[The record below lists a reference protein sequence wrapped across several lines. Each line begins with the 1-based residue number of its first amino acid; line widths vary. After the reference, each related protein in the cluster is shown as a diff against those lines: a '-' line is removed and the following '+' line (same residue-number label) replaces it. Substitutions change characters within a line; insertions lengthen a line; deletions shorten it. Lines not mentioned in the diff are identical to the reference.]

1 MRYQTIQEFNNN
13 TALTPIKALSRN
25 PKLLI
30 PSPILLLML
39 AACGGGGGGGARP
52 VVTAPASLDPDLL
65 SGLLAATTDENNQ
78 DFSHQLLPTAE
89 LEGEVTLSLAA
100 SGDDND
106 NEFFVIDDSGNLI
119 LSDDA
124 DASQVFDHET
134 TPTRIVSVTATA
146 TDDSGESLTED
157 IVISINDIADENP
170 VFTSSSNLQVYEG
183 STGLIAQ
190 IRAIPDIDGTTI
202 TYSIDD
208 NGFFDINS
216 NTGLLSVKQDAVLD
230 YETNE
235 THTVTVTATDGS
247 NNALTAEQTITIRIK
262 DVDGTPS
269 NVNEDPVFAIDAPTS
284 FNLAENVAST
294 TFGAVTATDPEGGTI
309 SYSLNDDAPSGF
321 AISDAGVIS
330 YNDNDDEG
338 YDYETDPQSLS
349 LTVTATDDAGNSA
362 THNVTINITD
372 VDEVAPV
379 FASDAPTQFNLAENE
394 TSATFG
400 AVTASDPGGGTV
412 SYSLNDDAPTG
423 FVINTSTGAIAFTG
437 SAYDYEAL
445 TSADRAV
452 PLTMTATD
460 DAGNDATHN
469 VTINITDVNEDPVF
483 ASDAPTAFNLAE
495 NVNLAI
501 FGAVTATDPEGETV
515 SYSLNDDAP
524 TGFVINA
531 STGAITFSETAYD
544 YEALTAAERTITLTV
559 TASDGTET
567 ATHEVDINIT
577 NINESRPDF
586 STAPDSF
593 DLTENVT
600 SATIGTVTA
609 IFETPLS
616 YSLDSTSMGLGFAID
631 ASTGE
636 ISFDIAN
643 GTNLTAYNFETDP
656 DDIDLI
662 VTASDANNANNSA
675 THTVTVTIRDAA
687 DVAPVFNGSTTATTN
702 ENNANFSHNLPFEAD
717 LEDGTVT
724 LELAS
729 GGDNEFFTID
739 GNDNLVLK
747 DTADASEVFDHETA
761 PNNERTVTVTATDA
775 SNSSLFRD
783 QDITISITDIN
794 EGPQFVLP

>member
-1 MRYQTIQEFNNN
+1 MREAKMRYQTIQEFNNN

-146 TDDSGESLTED
+146 TDGSSASLTED

-294 TFGAVTATDPEGGTI
+294 TFGAVTATDPEGG
-309 SYSLNDDAPSGF
+309 DD
-321 AISDAGVIS
+321 
-330 YNDNDDEG
+330 
-338 YDYETDPQSLS
+338 
-349 LTVTATDDAGNSA
+349 
-362 THNVTINITD
+362 
-372 VDEVAPV
+372 
-379 FASDAPTQFNLAENE
+379 
-394 TSATFG
+394 
-400 AVTASDPGGGTV
+400 
-412 SYSLNDDAPTG
+412 
-423 FVINTSTGAIAFTG
+423 
-437 SAYDYEAL
+437 
-445 TSADRAV
+445 
-452 PLTMTATD
+452 
-460 DAGNDATHN
+460 
-469 VTINITDVNEDPVF
+469 
-483 ASDAPTAFNLAE
+483 
-495 NVNLAI
+495 
-501 FGAVTATDPEGETV
+501 
-515 SYSLNDDAP
+515 
-524 TGFVINA
+524 
-531 STGAITFSETAYD
+531 
-544 YEALTAAERTITLTV
+544 
-559 TASDGTET
+559 
-567 ATHEVDINIT
+567 
-577 NINESRPDF
+577 
-586 STAPDSF
+586 
-593 DLTENVT
+593 
-600 SATIGTVTA
+600 
-609 IFETPLS
+609 
-616 YSLDSTSMGLGFAID
+616 
-631 ASTGE
+631 
-636 ISFDIAN
+636 
-643 GTNLTAYNFETDP
+643 
-656 DDIDLI
+656 
-662 VTASDANNANNSA
+662 
-675 THTVTVTIRDAA
+675 
-687 DVAPVFNGSTTATTN
+687 
-702 ENNANFSHNLPFEAD
+702 
-717 LEDGTVT
+717 
-724 LELAS
+724 
-729 GGDNEFFTID
+729 
-739 GNDNLVLK
+739 
-747 DTADASEVFDHETA
+747 
-761 PNNERTVTVTATDA
+761 
-775 SNSSLFRD
+775 
-783 QDITISITDIN
+783 
-794 EGPQFVLP
+794 